1 MFNALKMVVVQPL
14 LGLIDCA
21 SINFGINSSL
31 RAQFSSIFRKK
42 HCQHNLLFWLVLQ
55 LKIIIQLIVQPIFFG
70 LRSVLTVLQANL
82 SNKLIFLSA
91 YFYIHETW
99 VPQKMTHNSLQR
111 TQRIRITSSLTQ
123 DGVPKLV
130 AIF

>member
-21 SINFGINSSL
+21 SINFGLIRHYEHNFHLSSEKSTASIICSFGWFCSSKL
-31 RAQFSSIFRKK
+31 SFFDRAT
-42 HCQHNLLFWLVLQ
+42 NLFWSE
-55 LKIIIQLIVQPIFFG
+55 ISFD
-70 LRSVLTVLQANL
+70 SVAGKFKQQIN
-82 SNKLIFLSA
+82 FLPA

-123 DGVPKLV
+123 DGVRKLV